1 MKYGAN
7 AFINRL
13 KGQIPTM
20 RRTDEKSKITIYTK
34 SRSQE
39 QQESLAVSEENSNY
53 WDSCCLKFSKSNIM
67 YWQQCFDRVNLDLH
81 LRIAIEVICKDYP
94 NYGYRSLLPLLQ
106 SRGIVVNK
114 KRFQWIMQKFNLQVV
129 GVIKWKRINII

>member
-53 WDSCCLKFSKSNIM
+53 
-67 YWQQCFDRVNLDLH
+67 
-81 LRIAIEVICKDYP
+81 
-94 NYGYRSLLPLLQ
+94 
-106 SRGIVVNK
+106 
-114 KRFQWIMQKFNLQVV
+114 
-129 GVIKWKRINII
+129 